1 MKAKVIE
8 EKIGVSPILNYMP
21 INWKV
26 KKLTNRSIQ
35 DMILENLF
43 YGRESEP
50 FSLMIN
56 ILTS

>member
-8 EKIGVSPILNYMP
+8 EKIGVSHIVNYMP

-35 DMILENLF
+35 DMILENLL
-43 YGRESEP
+43 YGRELEL
-50 FSLMIN
+50 FSLDSK
-56 ILTS
+56 ILTF